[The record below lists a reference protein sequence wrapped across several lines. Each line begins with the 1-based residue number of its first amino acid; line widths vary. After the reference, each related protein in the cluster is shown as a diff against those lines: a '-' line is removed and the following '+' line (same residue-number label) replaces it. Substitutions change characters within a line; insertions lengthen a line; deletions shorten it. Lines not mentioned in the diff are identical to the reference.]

1 MKAIYYLRVIF
12 VSIEALVILLGL
24 SFFYYCGSEIVSFI
38 VNFKPNDKALEWV
51 VAYPLGLMAWMLK
64 DGVSVLFPDSEKLK
78 ILHGWPGYWRL
89 RAHFNVGLA
98 YGLFAALVCVIV
110 WLKGGIGS
118 AKELYIFLVSAC
130 VLSVSASSFYLAN
143 IKLKE
148 ILIHATE

>member
-12 VSIEALVILLGL
+12 VSIEALVILLGITL
-24 SFFYYCGSEIVSFI
+24 FYYCESEIVSFI

-51 VAYPLGLMAWMLK
+51 VTYPLGLLAWMLK
-64 DGVSVLFPDSEKLK
+64 YGVSVLFPDPEKLK
-78 ILHGWPGYWRL
+78 ILHEWPGYWRL
-89 RAHFNVGLA
+89 RTHFNVGLA
-98 YGLFAALVCVIV
+98 YGLLAALVCVIV

-118 AKELYIFLVSAC
+118 AKELYIFIVSAF